1 MEHTAAK
8 VSITSLP
15 KSIVRRIVSNIGFHP
30 LPSSPGPRELES
42 DKLKP
47 AAAMIPIEFVND
59 GIGVAFAY
67 LARLLFLQIYVRFS
81 PSVKGSP

>member
-15 KSIVRRIVSNIGFHP
+15 KSIVLRIVSKTGFHP
-30 LPSSPGPRELES
+30 LPLSPGLRELES

-47 AAAMIPIEFVND
+47 AAARRSPPKGPIRPSLSLQ
-59 GIGVAFAY
+59 G
-67 LARLLFLQIYVRFS
+67 ARE
-81 PSVKGSP
+81 GC

>member
-15 KSIVRRIVSNIGFHP
+15 KSSVRRIVSNIGFHP

-47 AAAMIPIEFVND
+47 AAAQRSPPKGPIRASLSHQ
-59 GIGVAFAY
+59 G
-67 LARLLFLQIYVRFS
+67 ARE
-81 PSVKGSP
+81 G